1 VTTRATDNAA
11 TGQPVRKRT
20 AWLWVGLALV
30 LLLSV
35 TIINRG
41 PLYYYDSSAYVDN
54 GAKLLEMLGIQSAPD
69 HALPVA
75 GGGEALGD
83 KTVNGS
89 RSVFYSLFSSVFS
102 VLMAPISLAF
112 AQAILT
118 LVVGLLTY
126 RVISRAMFGRP
137 DRSMSNF
144 TLSIAIAAFS
154 SLPFYVAY
162 FMPDIL
168 TVPMILC
175 TGLVAAFWR
184 QMRFWEIALAFI
196 IATTGVLSHPS
207 HPVMLAL
214 LVPFVVLATVL
225 ADRRAWWVPVAFSL
239 AILGVAGAERVA
251 FSFAAKETL
260 DAEVI
265 YYPFLTA
272 RLIEDEVGYRY
283 LNENCPNEAIATCAL
298 AEALSWSDDPYRL
311 TASHIIFESDKKLG
325 SFKLMEPQ
333 DQQRVANSQV
343 SFAVD
348 VFKAY
353 PLATIGTVIG
363 NTLEQANMNS
373 IKMTIPQAGVARSLG
388 SLDVNNAED
397 FRLGTLRRDQSW
409 LPIAERVQ
417 EWFYLACL
425 IVLAAMMVW
434 PGLLSPQI
442 RVFVLF
448 VTAGVLINAF
458 VCGAV
463 SQPADRYGARV
474 IWVLPYLTAT
484 LAVLLV
490 ARHNRIGTPQ

>member
-1 VTTRATDNAA
+1 
-11 TGQPVRKRT
+11 
-20 AWLWVGLALV
+20 
-30 LLLSV
+30 
-35 TIINRG
+35 
-41 PLYYYDSSAYVDN
+41 
-54 GAKLLEMLGIQSAPD
+54 
-69 HALPVA
+69 
-75 GGGEALGD
+75 
-83 KTVNGS
+83 
-89 RSVFYSLFSSVFS
+89 
-102 VLMAPISLAF
+102 
-112 AQAILT
+112 
-118 LVVGLLTY
+118 
-126 RVISRAMFGRP
+126 
-137 DRSMSNF
+137 
-144 TLSIAIAAFS
+144 
-154 SLPFYVAY
+154 
-162 FMPDIL
+162 
-168 TVPMILC
+168 
-175 TGLVAAFWR
+175 
-184 QMRFWEIALAFI
+184 
-196 IATTGVLSHPS
+196 
-207 HPVMLAL
+207 
-214 LVPFVVLATVL
+214 
-225 ADRRAWWVPVAFSL
+225 
-239 AILGVAGAERVA
+239 
-251 FSFAAKETL
+251 
-260 DAEVI
+260 
-265 YYPFLTA
+265 
-272 RLIEDEVGYRY
+272 VGYRY